1 MTKKIGIVGS
11 TGSIGRQ
18 AVDVILRNKEA
29 FEVIFLSCKS
39 NIQEMQKQISLLKP
53 KFAIILDGDKG
64 IKDIGNT
71 KILHTLTDL
80 LSVIS
85 SQKIDI
91 LLSAAV
97 GFSGIRPTYEAIKNG
112 IDVALANKESIVSGG
127 NIFTALA
134 KETGSKIIPVDSEH
148 SAIYQCLMGN
158 DKKKISSITLT
169 ASGGP
174 FMKRPDDSLSFVSV
188 EETLKHPNWSMGAK
202 ITVDSATMM
211 NKGLEL
217 IEAKYLFDVPADKL
231 NVVIHPQ
238 SIIHSIVSYIDGSS
252 IAQLGYPDMRT
263 PISFA
268 LGFPDRIE
276 SGVATLDLAKIS
288 KLTFYDPD
296 LNKYRC
302 LKIAIDVLKSDSN
315 VLMIAM
321 NAANE
326 IAVDLFLKKR
336 IKFTDIPDIVEKTVL
351 SFSEKEVSDIEEIFE
366 VDILAREKCNSLCKK
381 DYGV

>member
-1 MTKKIGIVGS
+1 MIKKVGIVGS

-18 AVDVILRNKEA
+18 AVDVILRNKGA
-29 FEVIFLSCKS
+29 FEVVFLSCNS
-39 NIQEMQKQISLLKP
+39 NIQELQKQIALLKP
-53 KFAIILDGDKG
+53 KFAIVLDGNKE
-64 IKDIGNT
+64 IKKIDNT
-71 KILHTLTDL
+71 KILHTISDL
-80 LSVIS
+80 LSLIS
-85 SQKIDI
+85 TQEIDI

-97 GFSGIRPTYEAIKNG
+97 GFSGIRPTYEAIKSG

-127 NIFTALA
+127 KILTYLA
-134 KETGSKIIPVDSEH
+134 KNTGSKIIPVDSEH

-158 DKKKISSITLT
+158 DKDKVASITLT

-174 FMKRPDDSLSFVSV
+174 FIKRPDDSLSFVSV

-217 IEAKYLFDVPADKL
+217 IEAKYLFDVPAEIL

-238 SIIHSIVSYIDGSS
+238 SIIHSVVSYIDGST

-268 LGFPDRIE
+268 LGFPERVN
-276 SGVATLDLAKIS
+276 SGVNTIDLAKIS
-288 KLTFYDPD
+288 NLTFYEPD
-296 LNKYRC
+296 FNKYKC
-302 LKIAIDVLKSDSN
+302 LKIAVDVLKSGSN

-326 IAVDLFLKKR
+326 IAVELFLKRK
-336 IKFTDIPDIVEKTVL
+336 IKFTDIADIVEKTVY
-351 SFSEKEVSDIEEIFE
+351 SFAEKEVSDIEEIFE
-366 VDILAREKCNSLCKK
+366 MDILARQTSIKICKTE
-381 DYGV
+381 YGV

>member
-1 MTKKIGIVGS
+1 MKKIGIVGS

-18 AVDVILRNKEA
+18 AVDVILRNKDA
-29 FEVIFLSCKS
+29 FEVVFLSCNS
-39 NIQEMQKQISLLKP
+39 NIQEMQKQIALLKP
-53 KFAIILDGDKG
+53 KFAIILDGDKE
-64 IKDIGNT
+64 IKEIDNT
-71 KILHTLTDL
+71 KVLHTLSEL

-85 SQKIDI
+85 SQEIDL

-97 GFSGIRPTYEAIKNG
+97 GFSGIRPTYEAIKAG

-127 NIFTALA
+127 KILTTLA
-134 KETGSKIIPVDSEH
+134 KGTGSKIIPVDSEH

-158 DKKKISSITLT
+158 DKNKVASITLT

-174 FMKRPDDSLSFVSV
+174 FIKRPDDSLSFVSV

-217 IEAKYLFDVPADKL
+217 IEAKYLFDVPAEIL

-238 SIIHSIVSYIDGSS
+238 SVIHSVVSYIDGSTM
-252 IAQLGYPDMRT
+252 AQLGYPDMRT

-268 LGFPDRIE
+268 LGFPERIE
-276 SGVATLDLAKIS
+276 SGVKTINLAKTS
-288 KLTFYDPD
+288 NLTFYEPD
-296 LNKYRC
+296 FNKYKC
-302 LKIAIDVLKSDSN
+302 LKIAVDVLKSGSN

-326 IAVDLFLKKR
+326 IAVELFLKRK
-336 IKFTDIPDIVEKTVL
+336 IKFTDIADIVEKTVY
-351 SFSEKEVSDIEEIFE
+351 SFAEKEVSDIEEIFE
-366 VDILAREKCNSLCKK
+366 MDILARETSLKICKTE
-381 DYGV
+381 YGV

>member
-1 MTKKIGIVGS
+1 MIKKVGIVGS

-18 AVDVILRNKEA
+18 AVDVILRNKGA
-29 FEVIFLSCKS
+29 FEVVFLSCNS
-39 NIQEMQKQISLLKP
+39 NIQELQKQIALLKP
-53 KFAIILDGDKG
+53 KFAIVLDGNKE
-64 IKDIGNT
+64 IKKIDNT
-71 KILHTLTDL
+71 KILHTISDL
-80 LSVIS
+80 LSLIS
-85 SQKIDI
+85 TQEIDL

-97 GFSGIRPTYEAIKNG
+97 GFSGIRPTYEAIKSG

-127 NIFTALA
+127 KILTYLA
-134 KETGSKIIPVDSEH
+134 KNTGSKIIPVDSEH

-158 DKKKISSITLT
+158 DKDKVASITLT

-174 FMKRPDDSLSFVSV
+174 FIKRPDDSLSFVSV

-217 IEAKYLFDVPADKL
+217 IEAKYLFDVPAEIL

-238 SIIHSIVSYIDGSS
+238 SIIHSVVSYIDGST

-268 LGFPDRIE
+268 LGFPERVN
-276 SGVATLDLAKIS
+276 SGVNTIDLAKIS
-288 KLTFYDPD
+288 NLTFYEPD
-296 LNKYRC
+296 FNKYKC
-302 LKIAIDVLKSDSN
+302 LKIAVDVLKSGSN

-326 IAVDLFLKKR
+326 IAVELFLKRK
-336 IKFTDIPDIVEKTVL
+336 IKFTDIADIVEKTVY
-351 SFSEKEVSDIEEIFE
+351 SFAEKEVSDIEEIFE
-366 VDILAREKCNSLCKK
+366 MDILARQTSIKICKTE
-381 DYGV
+381 YGV

>member
-1 MTKKIGIVGS
+1 MIKKVGIVGS

-18 AVDVILRNKEA
+18 AVDVILRNKGA
-29 FEVIFLSCKS
+29 FEVVFLSCNS
-39 NIQEMQKQISLLKP
+39 NIQELQKQIALLKP
-53 KFAIILDGDKG
+53 KFAIVLDGNKG
-64 IKDIGNT
+64 IKKIDNT
-71 KILHTLTDL
+71 KILHTISDL
-80 LSVIS
+80 LSLIS
-85 SQKIDI
+85 TQEIDL

-97 GFSGIRPTYEAIKNG
+97 GFSGIRPTYEAIKSG

-127 NIFTALA
+127 KILTFLA
-134 KETGSKIIPVDSEH
+134 KNTGSKIIPVDSEH

-158 DKKKISSITLT
+158 DKDKVASITLT

-174 FMKRPDDSLSFVSV
+174 FIKRPDDSLSFVSV

-217 IEAKYLFDVPADKL
+217 IEAKYLFDVPAEIL

-238 SIIHSIVSYIDGSS
+238 SIIHSVVSYIDGST

-268 LGFPDRIE
+268 LGFPERVN
-276 SGVATLDLAKIS
+276 SGVNTIDLAKIS
-288 KLTFYDPD
+288 NLTFYEPD
-296 LNKYRC
+296 FNKYKC
-302 LKIAIDVLKSDSN
+302 LKIAVDVLKSGSN

-326 IAVDLFLKKR
+326 IAVELFLKRK
-336 IKFTDIPDIVEKTVL
+336 IKFTDIADIVEKTVY
-351 SFSEKEVSDIEEIFE
+351 SFAEKEVSDIEEIFE
-366 VDILAREKCNSLCKK
+366 MDILARQTSIKICKTE
-381 DYGV
+381 YGV

>member
-1 MTKKIGIVGS
+1 MKKVGIVGS

-18 AVDVILRNKEA
+18 AVDVILRNKGA
-29 FEVIFLSCKS
+29 FEVVFLSCNS
-39 NIQEMQKQISLLKP
+39 NIQELQKQIALLKP
-53 KFAIILDGDKG
+53 KFAIVLDGNKE
-64 IKDIGNT
+64 IKKIDNT
-71 KILHTLTDL
+71 KILHTISDL
-80 LSVIS
+80 LSLIS
-85 SQKIDI
+85 TQEIDL

-97 GFSGIRPTYEAIKNG
+97 GFSGIRPTYEAIKSG

-127 NIFTALA
+127 KILTYLA
-134 KETGSKIIPVDSEH
+134 KNTGSKIIPVDSEH

-158 DKKKISSITLT
+158 DKDKVASITLT

-174 FMKRPDDSLSFVSV
+174 FIKRPDDSLSFVSV

-217 IEAKYLFDVPADKL
+217 IEAKYLFDVPAEIL

-238 SIIHSIVSYIDGSS
+238 SIIHSVVSYIDGST

-268 LGFPDRIE
+268 LGFPERVN
-276 SGVATLDLAKIS
+276 SGVNTIDLAKIS
-288 KLTFYDPD
+288 NLTFYEPD
-296 LNKYRC
+296 FNKYKC
-302 LKIAIDVLKSDSN
+302 LKIAVDVLKSGSN

-326 IAVDLFLKKR
+326 IAVELFLKRK
-336 IKFTDIPDIVEKTVL
+336 IKFTDIADIVEKTVY
-351 SFSEKEVSDIEEIFE
+351 SFAEKEVSDIEEIFE
-366 VDILAREKCNSLCKK
+366 MDILARQTSIKICKTE
-381 DYGV
+381 YGV

>member
-1 MTKKIGIVGS
+1 MIKKIGIVGS

-18 AVDVILRNKEA
+18 AVDVILRNKDA
-29 FEVIFLSCKS
+29 FEVIFLSCNS
-39 NIQEMQKQISLLKP
+39 NMQEMQKQVTLLKP
-53 KFAIILDGDKG
+53 KFAVILDGDKE
-64 IKDIGNT
+64 IQEIGDT
-71 KILHTLTDL
+71 KVFHTISDL
-80 LSVIS
+80 LSIIS
-85 SQKIDI
+85 SEKIDL

-97 GFSGIRPTYEAIKNG
+97 GFFGIKPTYEAIKNG
-112 IDVALANKESIVSGG
+112 IDIALANKESIVSGG
-127 NIFTALA
+127 KILTALA
-134 KETGSKIIPVDSEH
+134 KRTGSKIIPVDSEH

-158 DKKKISSITLT
+158 DKKKVSSITLT

-217 IEAKYLFDVPADKL
+217 IEAKYLFDLPAEIL

-238 SIIHSIVSYIDGSS
+238 SIIHSLVSYIDGSTM
-252 IAQLGYPDMRT
+252 AQLGYPDMRT

-268 LGFPDRIE
+268 LGFPERIE
-276 SGVATLDLAKIS
+276 SGVSTINLAKIS
-288 KLTFYDPD
+288 SLTFYEPD
-296 LNKYRC
+296 LNKYKC
-302 LKIAIDVLKSDSN
+302 LKIALDVLKSGSN
-315 VLMIAM
+315 FLMIAM

-326 IAVDLFLKKR
+326 IAVELFLKRKIR
-336 IKFTDIPDIVEKTVL
+336 FTDISDIVEKTVY
-351 SFSEKEVSDIEEIFE
+351 SFAEKEVSDIEEIFE
-366 VDILAREKCNSLCKK
+366 MDILARETSMKICKT